1 MTPTTNGKRFYIA
14 RHGETVYNAIA
25 KMQGQRAVHT
35 PLTREGFLQADEMGY
50 ALAAFLKDKPQPV
63 LWSSTAGRALQ
74 TLAIV
79 AEHIGADWH
88 QTRRDERL
96 QEIDVGDWSERV
108 YADIAEEI
116 GPFVDVEAKL
126 YTARPPNGEWYDDVA
141 RRLQHWLADAME
153 EPGDKLVLMHGI
165 SARILRG
172 IMLGLPADPKFDAPF
187 GASVAQGT
195 MVMIRDGVET
205 LVVDGAGMGERA

>member
-1 MTPTTNGKRFYIA
+1 MTLTTNGNCFYIA
-14 RHGETVYNAIA
+14 RHGETVYNAIG
-25 KMQGQRAVHT
+25 KMQGQRALHT
-35 PLTREGFLQADEMGY
+35 PLTRNGFFQADEMGY

-63 LWSSTAGRALQ
+63 LWASTAGRALQ
-74 TLAIV
+74 TLAVI

-88 QTRRDERL
+88 ETKRDERL
-96 QEIDVGDWSERV
+96 QEIDVGDWSERI
-108 YADIAEEI
+108 YADIAAET
-116 GPFVDVEAKL
+116 GPFVCPETRL
-126 YTARPPNGEWYDDVA
+126 YTNHPPNGEWYDDVA
-141 RRLQHWLADAME
+141 ARLRAWLADVVE

-172 IMLGLPADPKFDAPF
+172 IMLGLPAEPRFGAPF
-187 GASVAQGT
+187 GRSLAQGS